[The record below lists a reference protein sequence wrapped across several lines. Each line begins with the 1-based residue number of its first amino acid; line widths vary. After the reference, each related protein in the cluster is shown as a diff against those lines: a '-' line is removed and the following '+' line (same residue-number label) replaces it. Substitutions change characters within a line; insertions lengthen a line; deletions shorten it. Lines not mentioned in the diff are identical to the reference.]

1 MELSKRL
8 TNLELKGAIRL
19 INRLVGFVVVQL
31 TRNHIL

>member
-8 TNLELKGAIRL
+8 ANSEGAIRL